1 MTASTSSSGRGLRSS
16 SLALSAL
23 ALLAIAAPA
32 HAQPTSSSV
41 QIPLS
46 VYEELSHG
54 ASRRAP
60 ANHAIGTASVTA
72 DVSNANGVESA
83 TITAA
88 LTVRVHADEWT
99 LVPLL
104 PLGAAIASAT
114 VGGSPVEL
122 VATDRGLAWAT
133 ETRGSHSVVLVY
145 RVDAARSGEGRA
157 IAIPLPL
164 APSSQLTA
172 TLPEAGLSASV
183 VPASAVSVTSGTSS
197 TVVMATLP
205 ATPSVQLAWQTAGGE
220 GYTLS
225 RASYRGEVDGA
236 IVRWT
241 ATFGVELGSESA
253 VIDILP
259 VEVALQELTADDA
272 QAPIDVRG
280 ESFTVSLRGRGRHT
294 VVASFETPVVADEGL
309 PRVDLHV
316 PMVPVSRFELSI
328 AGNKDVRVTPGAG
341 VRVSRAR
348 ERTVA
353 TFHVAMTDTVT
364 IEWPEAVP
372 EGETAVET
380 RANASIVHVVHAEEG
395 VLHVRAIAGYEVTHG
410 AVSSVSLA
418 VPSGIQVNTVACE
431 SAGIS
436 DWRVTTDREPALLV
450 FFDRAIEGALELEI
464 SYERALEA
472 TAGESA
478 PFDVPLLLAKD
489 VHRQR
494 GMVALLSSR
503 ELTLEPR
510 SEEQVTRVGENQ
522 LPAEIRDSIDMTVA
536 HTYRYVDATPL
547 ISAVTAARQREEARF
562 DARVD
567 TLFSIGEPTTTGTAI
582 VDVDVKSGSLAELA
596 IVLPANAG
604 ILDLSA
610 PSLRDHHTETS
621 GDTQT
626 VTVEFT
632 QEMEGQFRVEL
643 RYERIAEDGEG
654 ELAVPIAH
662 VRGADVE
669 QGRIAVE
676 ALSAVQVDPARTERL
691 STTEV
696 AELPQQLVLRTTN
709 PILLAYKYARAT
721 PPPELAL
728 RITRHAA
735 IVTQDA
741 TIDEATY
748 HTLYTSD
755 GFAVTRAELFV
766 RNQRKQFLRVVLPQ
780 GSEVWSARVNGVG
793 ETPARADDD
802 DEGRAILLNIINSAE
817 GFPVELVYAT
827 RVSPVGVFGRLGGEL
842 PLPDMVVTRSQWDVY
857 VPADADW
864 GTPDSDMTLVERAS
878 FVEGDVGLVA
888 DSPDGL
894 RIRVPAEGV
903 HFRFEKLY
911 AGQTG
916 DAATF
921 SIPYT
926 SRWGSAASTS
936 SSLAGALF
944 VWLGLF
950 GLLLVRLRVLR
961 FVRTGAGV
969 PIATYRTN
977 DEGRPE
983 VDLAR
988 GAAVV
993 LAATAFTGFLLLVAT
1008 LGYLSTSP
1016 TAAIA
1021 LSIVF
1026 VLGGAAALLR
1036 PKLAGARAA
1045 LERARIE
1052 RRARREARAAAP
1064 AKSEPKAPEAP
1075 ASEAPLEPEA
1085 PSDPK

>member
-1 MTASTSSSGRGLRSS
+1 MI
-16 SLALSAL
+16 AL
-23 ALLAIAAPA
+23 ARASAAVVCA
-32 HAQPTSSSV
+32 LVCSSVRAQDPTPSSV

-46 VYEELSHG
+46 VYENLSSS

-60 ANHAIGTASVTA
+60 ANHAIGTASIVANVTEQ
-72 DVSNANGVESA
+72 NGVESA
-83 TITAA
+83 EITATM
-88 LTVRVHADEWT
+88 TVRVNADEWT

-104 PLGAAIASAT
+104 PPGVAISSVT
-114 VGGSPVEL
+114 IDGVPIEL
-122 VATDRGLAWAT
+122 VATERGLAWAT
-133 ETRGSHSVVLVY
+133 DVAGTYRAALVY
-145 RVDAARSGEGRA
+145 RVDAARSGDGRSLGL
-157 IAIPLPL
+157 PLPL
-164 APSSQLTA
+164 APSSRLSA
-172 TLPEAGLSASV
+172 TLIGSGLAASV
-183 VPASAVSVTSGTSS
+183 VPATAVSVTSGAET
-197 TVVMATLP
+197 TQIEATLP
-205 ATPSVQLAWQTAGGE
+205 AAPSVQIAWRTADAD

-225 RASYRGEVDGA
+225 RASYFGVVDGA

-241 ATFGVELGSESA
+241 ATFGVELVSELA
-253 VIDILP
+253 NVAILP
-259 VEVALQELTADDA
+259 TEVALQELTADDA
-272 QAPIDVRG
+272 EAPIDVRDG
-280 ESFTVSLRGRGRHT
+280 SFTVTLRGRGRHR
-294 VVASFETPVVADEGL
+294 VVASFETQVATGDGL
-309 PRVDLHV
+309 PRVDLRL
-316 PMVPVSRFELSI
+316 PTVPVSRFELSLP
-328 AGNKDVRVTPGAG
+328 GNKDVRVTPSAG
-341 VRVSRAR
+341 VEIVRAR

-353 TFHVAMTDTVT
+353 TFHVAMTAAVT

-372 EGETAVET
+372 EGESAVET

-395 VLHVRAIAGYEVTHG
+395 VLHVRAAASYEVTHG
-410 AVSSVSLA
+410 AVSAVSLA
-418 VPSGIQVNTVACE
+418 VPAGIQVNSVTCE

-436 DWRVTTDREPALLV
+436 DWRVTSDREPLLLV
-450 FFDRAIEGALELEI
+450 FFDREIAGELAIQIE
-464 SYERALEA
+464 YERALE
-472 TAGESA
+472 TAEGESA
-478 PFDVPLLLAKD
+478 PFEVPLLLARD

-510 SEEQVTRVGENQ
+510 QEEQVTRVGENQ
-522 LPAEIRDSIDMTVA
+522 LPAAIRDSIDMTVA
-536 HTYRYVDATPL
+536 HTYRYVDVTPRLSAAT
-547 ISAVTAARQREEARF
+547 AVREREDARF
-562 DARVD
+562 DVRVD

-604 ILDLSA
+604 LLDLSA
-610 PSLRDHHTETS
+610 PSLRDHRTEVD
-621 GDTQT
+621 GDSQN
-626 VTVEFT
+626 VTIEFT
-632 QEMEGQFRVEL
+632 QEMEGQFRVEI

-691 STTEV
+691 STMEA

-721 PPPELAL
+721 PPPELTL

-735 IVTQDA
+735 IATQDA
-741 TIDEATY
+741 TIDDASY
-748 HTLYTSD
+748 HTLYTAD

-766 RNQRKQFLRVVLPQ
+766 RNQRKQFLRIVLPA
-780 GSEVWSARVNGVG
+780 GSEVWSARVNGVA
-793 ETPARADDD
+793 ETPARADEDD
-802 DEGRAILLNIINSAE
+802 DGRAILLNIINSAE

-827 RVSPVGVFGRLGGEL
+827 RVAPVGVFGRVGGEL
-842 PLPDMVVTRSQWDVY
+842 PQPDMVVTRSRWDVY
-857 VPADADW
+857 LPADADW
-864 GTPDSDMTLVERAS
+864 GTPDSDMALIERAA
-878 FVEGDVGLVA
+878 FVEADVEMA
-888 DSPDGL
+888 QAESPDGL

-911 AGQTG
+911 AGQGG

-936 SSLAGALF
+936 LSLAGALF

-961 FVRTGAGV
+961 FVRAGAGI

-988 GAAVV
+988 GAAFV
-993 LAATAFTGFLLLVAT
+993 LGGTAFMGTLLLVAT

-1016 TAAIA
+1016 VAALA
-1021 LSIVF
+1021 LSGVVIA
-1026 VLGGAAALLR
+1026 GGAAALSR
-1036 PKLAGARAA
+1036 RRIAGAMAS
-1045 LERARIE
+1045 LERVRAE
-1052 RRARREARAAAP
+1052 RRARRAERARAATP
-1064 AKSEPKAPEAP
+1064 PPEAP
-1075 ASEAPLEPEA
+1075 PAPEEPPAGEA
-1085 PSDPK
+1085 